1 MAERYDVVVVG
12 SGPAGCTAAI
22 VLGRAGLRVALLEA
36 HRDPQAYKRLCTHF
50 IQSSALPT
58 LARLGLDTA
67 IEQAGGVRNRGY
79 AWSRY
84 GWIAEPEPTS
94 RPSHGYNLRREVLD
108 PMMRSAAAA
117 VPGVELVLGAKVHG
131 LTRGPDGRVD
141 SVVADVAGARREF
154 ACALVIGAD
163 GRSSKTAELAG
174 LPGKDLPNGRFAYF
188 ASFRNVTIPDGRPS
202 QMWLLDPDV
211 VYAFGN
217 EDGVTVLATMPGKGR
232 LADFARSRACPTA
245 LTCRPRNGSP
255 TSSAPGTTRA

>member
-1 MAERYDVVVVG
+1 MKLAASWVLPRRLLRMRSGGGGAPVGPYSRAKRGELMADRYDVVVVG

-108 PMMRSAAAA
+108 PMMRAPLRPCPASSSSS
-117 VPGVELVLGAKVHG
+117 
-131 LTRGPDGRVD
+131 GPRCMD
-141 SVVADVAGARREF
+141 
-154 ACALVIGAD
+154 
-163 GRSSKTAELAG
+163 
-174 LPGKDLPNGRFAYF
+174 
-188 ASFRNVTIPDGRPS
+188 
-202 QMWLLDPDV
+202 
-211 VYAFGN
+211 
-217 EDGVTVLATMPGKGR
+217 
-232 LADFARSRACPTA
+232 
-245 LTCRPRNGSP
+245 
-255 TSSAPGTTRA
+255 